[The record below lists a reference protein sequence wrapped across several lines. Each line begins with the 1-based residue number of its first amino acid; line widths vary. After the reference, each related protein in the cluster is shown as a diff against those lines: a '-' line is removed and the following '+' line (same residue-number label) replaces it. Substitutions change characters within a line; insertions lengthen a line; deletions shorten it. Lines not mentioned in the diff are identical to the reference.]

1 MLITSLDNKKIKEIN
16 KLKNKKYRDIENK
29 FIIETKNLIEEAYKN
44 NLLLELY
51 TLEDNKLD
59 IDVVTYEVTQEVMN
73 KIKQIETSKF
83 LGVCK
88 KNIPSEDLG
97 EKILLLDG
105 IQDPGNLGTII
116 RSAKAFNIDTII
128 LSNTCCDLYNEK
140 VIRATEGAIFK
151 INIIRDDLV
160 KRIEEIK
167 KKNINVYGTNV
178 INGIDVRNVNEE
190 KYAIIIGSEG
200 NGISTEVEKHIDK
213 NIYISINNEIES
225 LNAGVATSII
235 LYELNK

>member
-88 KNIPSEDLG
+88 KKSPNEDLG

-151 INIIRDDLV
+151 INIIREDLV

-178 INGIDVRNVNEE
+178 INGIDIKDVNEE

-213 NIYISINNEIES
+213 NIYISINKEIES

>member
-88 KNIPSEDLG
+88 KKSPNEDLG

-160 KRIEEIK
+160 KIIEEIK

-178 INGIDVRNVNEE
+178 INGIDIKDVNEE

-213 NIYISINNEIES
+213 NIYISINKEIES

>member
-16 KLKNKKYRDIENK
+16 KLKNKKYRDKENK
-29 FIIETKNLIEEAYKN
+29 FIIETPNLIYEAYKN
-44 NLLLELY
+44 NILLELY
-51 TLEDNKLD
+51 VLEGNSLD
-59 IDVVTYEVTQEVMN
+59 VDVEIYEVTIDVMN

-88 KNIPSEDLG
+88 KIDSKEELG
-97 EKILLLDG
+97 DKILLLDG

-140 VIRATEGAIFK
+140 VIRATEGALFK
-151 INIIRDDLV
+151 INIIRDDLL
-160 KRIEEIK
+160 KQIEIIK
-167 KKNINVYGTNV
+167 NKNINIYGTNV
-178 INGIDVRNVNEE
+178 VNGIDIKNVKEE

-200 NGISTEVEKHIDK
+200 NGISKEVQNAIDK
-213 NIYISINNEIES
+213 NIYIPINKEIES